1 MTAKLNEGRRRSA
14 RRVMRLLSL
23 AVSVALVTSC
33 GGASTEGDAAAD
45 RPAKPRD
52 LHRVD
57 GETVHLQCRGAGTPT
72 LVFLGGMGFTTT
84 TWAEVRTALGPD
96 VRTCAW
102 DYPGVGHS
110 TGERLMTAELAVWSL
125 HGTLRAAKVPRPVIL
140 VGHSVAGL
148 TTRLYVGE
156 HPRDVAGVVLLDP
169 TVASFARMFDEEEFR
184 PQWDGTASATQVEQ
198 VTAWP
203 DIPFEILLHDPAVY
217 ATEQIW
223 SATVEAQWG
232 SEEAAFAALT
242 PHGGAVRVV
251 RGSGHNIH
259 VDDPGAAIAA
269 IRRVLGGEA
278 SSD

>member
-1 MTAKLNEGRRRSA
+1 
-14 RRVMRLLSL
+14 MRLLSL
-23 AVSVALVTSC
+23 AVSLALVTSC

-45 RPAKPRD
+45 PPAKPSD
-52 LHRVD
+52 LHLVD
-57 GETVHLQCRGAGTPT
+57 GETAHLQCQGTGTPT

-84 TWAEVRTALGPD
+84 TWAELRTAMGPD

-110 TGERLMTAELAVWSL
+110 TGEPMMTAEIAASSL

-156 HPRDVAGVVLLDP
+156 HPGDVAGVVLLDP

-184 PQWDGTASATQVEQ
+184 PQWDGTASATQVER

-217 ATEQIW
+217 ATERIW
-223 SATVEAQWG
+223 STTVEAQWG
-232 SEEAAFAALT
+232 VGEAALAALA
-242 PHGGAVRVV
+242 PRGAVHVV
-251 RGSGHNIH
+251 QGSGHNVH
-259 VDDPGAAIAA
+259 LDDQAASVAA
-269 IRRVLGGEA
+269 VHRVLRA
-278 SSD
+278 VTRTAQP